1 MLAIIICVCLT
12 AITFALRVL
21 VSGLRLSLLT
31 HKVATRKKEDT
42 KAEKVVKFGV
52 NAGIRAINFIRF
64 IISRV
69 RDLIAVTGIV
79 SILIFTIFFTA
90 IVAGGA
96 YMELEE
102 DAKQVEQKKEAGD
115 SSKKSS
121 VEEESNKADS
131 SNDSNNNVNNKD
143 TVEEENE

>member
-31 HKVATRKKEDT
+31 HKVATRKREDT
-42 KAEKVVKFGV
+42 KVEKAVKFGV
-52 NAGIRAINFIRF
+52 NAGIRVINFIRF
-64 IISRV
+64 ILSRV

-96 YMELEE
+96 YMVLEE

-121 VEEESNKADS
+121 VDEESNKEDS
-131 SNDSNNNVNNKD
+131 SNDSNNNVNNED
-143 TVEEENE
+143 TVEEGN

>member
-31 HKVATRKKEDT
+31 HKVATRKREDT
-42 KAEKVVKFGV
+42 KVEKVVKFGV
-52 NAGIRAINFIRF
+52 NAGIRSINFIRF
-64 IISRV
+64 ILSRV

-96 YMELEE
+96 YMVLEE

-121 VEEESNKADS
+121 VDEESNKANS
-131 SNDSNNNVNNKD
+131 SNDSNDNVNNED
-143 TVEEENE
+143 TVEEGN

>member
-31 HKVATRKKEDT
+31 HKVTTRKREDT
-42 KAEKVVKFGV
+42 KVEKAVKFGV
-52 NAGIRAINFIRF
+52 NTGIRVLNYIRF
-64 IISRV
+64 ILSRV

-96 YMELEE
+96 YMMLEE

-115 SSKKSS
+115 SQKKSS
-121 VEEESNKADS
+121 VDEESNKADNS
-131 SNDSNNNVNNKD
+131 GDSNDNVNNED
-143 TVEEENE
+143 NVEEEK

>member
-31 HKVATRKKEDT
+31 HKIATRKREGT
-42 KAEKVVKFGV
+42 KVEKAVKFGV
-52 NAGIRAINFIRF
+52 NTGIRVINFIRF
-64 IISRV
+64 ILSRV

-96 YMELEE
+96 YMVLEE

-115 SSKKSS
+115 SSKESTVNK
-121 VEEESNKADS
+121 ESNKADS
-131 SNDSNNNVNNKD
+131 SDDSNNNVNNED

>member
-31 HKVATRKKEDT
+31 HKVATRKREDT
-42 KAEKVVKFGV
+42 KVEKAVKFGV
-52 NAGIRAINFIRF
+52 NTGIRVLNYIRF
-64 IISRV
+64 ILSRV

-96 YMELEE
+96 YMMLEE
-102 DAKQVEQKKEAGD
+102 DAKQVEQKKDAGD
-115 SSKKSS
+115 SSKESTVNK
-121 VEEESNKADS
+121 ESNKAD
-131 SNDSNNNVNNKD
+131 NGDNSNNNVNYED

>member
-31 HKVATRKKEDT
+31 HKVATRKREDT
-42 KAEKVVKFGV
+42 GVEKVVKFGV

-96 YMELEE
+96 YMMLEE

-115 SSKKSS
+115 SSKESTVNK
-121 VEEESNKADS
+121 ESNKADS
-131 SNDSNNNVNNKD
+131 SNDSNNNVNNGD

>member
-31 HKVATRKKEDT
+31 HKVATRKREDT
-42 KAEKVVKFGV
+42 KVEKAVKFGV
-52 NAGIRAINFIRF
+52 NTGIRVINFIRF
-64 IISRV
+64 ILSRV

-79 SILIFTIFFTA
+79 SILIFAIFFTA

-96 YMELEE
+96 YMMLEE
-102 DAKQVEQKKEAGD
+102 DAKQVEQKKDTGD
-115 SSKKSS
+115 SSKESTVNK
-121 VEEESNKADS
+121 ESNKADNS
-131 SNDSNNNVNNKD
+131 DDSNDNVNNED
-143 TVEEENE
+143 NVEEEK

>member
-31 HKVATRKKEDT
+31 HKVATRKREDT
-42 KAEKVVKFGV
+42 KVEKAVKFGV
-52 NAGIRAINFIRF
+52 NAGIRVLNFIRF
-64 IISRV
+64 ILSRV

-96 YMELEE
+96 YMVLEE

-121 VEEESNKADS
+121 VDEESNKEDS
-131 SNDSNNNVNNKD
+131 SNDSNNNVNNED
-143 TVEEENE
+143 TVEEGN

>member
-31 HKVATRKKEDT
+31 HKVATHKREDT

-52 NAGIRAINFIRF
+52 NAGIRTINFIRF
-64 IISRV
+64 ILSRV
-69 RDLIAVTGIV
+69 RDLIAVTGIA

-96 YMELEE
+96 YMVLEE
-102 DAKQVEQKKEAGD
+102 DAKQVEQKKDASD
-115 SSKKSS
+115 SSKERTVDK
-121 VEEESNKADS
+121 ESNKADS
-131 SNDSNNNVNNKD
+131 SDDSNNNVNNGD

>member
-31 HKVATRKKEDT
+31 HKVATRKREDT

-52 NAGIRAINFIRF
+52 NSGIRVLNFIRF
-64 IISRV
+64 ILSRV

-96 YMELEE
+96 YMVLEE
-102 DAKQVEQKKEAGD
+102 DAKQVEQKKDAGN
-115 SSKKSS
+115 SSKERTVNK
-121 VEEESNKADS
+121 ESNKADS
-131 SNDSNNNVNNKD
+131 SDDSNNNVNNED

>member
-31 HKVATRKKEDT
+31 HKVATRKREDT
-42 KAEKVVKFGV
+42 KVGKAVKFGV

-64 IISRV
+64 ILSRV

-96 YMELEE
+96 YMVLEE

-121 VEEESNKADS
+121 VDKESNKDDS
-131 SNDSNNNVNNKD
+131 SDDSDNSVNNED
-143 TVEEENE
+143 TVEEGN

>member
-12 AITFALRVL
+12 AITLALRVL

-31 HKVATRKKEDT
+31 HKVATRKREDT
-42 KAEKVVKFGV
+42 KVEKAVKFGV
-52 NAGIRAINFIRF
+52 NTGIQAINFIRF
-64 IISRV
+64 ILSRV

-96 YMELEE
+96 YMVLEE

-115 SSKKSS
+115 IQKKSS
-121 VEEESNKADS
+121 VDEESNKANS
-131 SNDSNNNVNNKD
+131 SNDSNDNVNNGD
-143 TVEEENE
+143 TVEEGN

>member
-31 HKVATRKKEDT
+31 HKVATRKREDT
-42 KAEKVVKFGV
+42 KAEKAVKFGV
-52 NAGIRAINFIRF
+52 NTGIQVLNFLRF
-64 IISRV
+64 ILSRV

-96 YMELEE
+96 YMMLEE

-121 VEEESNKADS
+121 VDKESNKDDS
-131 SNDSNNNVNNKD
+131 SNDSDNSVNNED
-143 TVEEENE
+143 TVEEGNE

>member
-31 HKVATRKKEDT
+31 HKVATRKREDT
-42 KAEKVVKFGV
+42 KVEKAVKFGV
-52 NAGIRAINFIRF
+52 DTGIRAINFIRF
-64 IISRV
+64 ILSRV

-96 YMELEE
+96 YMMLEE
-102 DAKQVEQKKEAGD
+102 NAKQVEQKKDTGD
-115 SSKKSS
+115 SSKESTVNK
-121 VEEESNKADS
+121 ESNKADS
-131 SNDSNNNVNNKD
+131 SDDSNNNVNNED

>member
-31 HKVATRKKEDT
+31 HKVATRKREDT
-42 KAEKVVKFGV
+42 KVEKAVKFGV
-52 NAGIRAINFIRF
+52 NTGIRAINFIRF
-64 IISRV
+64 ILSRV

-96 YMELEE
+96 YMMLEE

-121 VEEESNKADS
+121 VDKESNKADNS
-131 SNDSNNNVNNKD
+131 ADSNDNVNNED
-143 TVEEENE
+143 NVEEEK

>member
-31 HKVATRKKEDT
+31 HKVATRKREDT
-42 KAEKVVKFGV
+42 KVEKAVKFGV
-52 NAGIRAINFIRF
+52 NTGIRVINFIRF
-64 IISRV
+64 ILSRV

-79 SILIFTIFFTA
+79 SILIFAIFFTA

-96 YMELEE
+96 YMVLEE
-102 DAKQVEQKKEAGD
+102 DAKQVEQKKDAGD
-115 SSKKSS
+115 SSKESTVNK
-121 VEEESNKADS
+121 ESNKADNS
-131 SNDSNNNVNNKD
+131 SDSNDNVNNED
-143 TVEEENE
+143 NVEEEK

>member
-31 HKVATRKKEDT
+31 HKVATRKRGDT

-52 NAGIRAINFIRF
+52 NAGIRVINFIRF

-96 YMELEE
+96 YMVLEE

-115 SSKKSS
+115 SQKKSS
-121 VEEESNKADS
+121 VDEESNKANS
-131 SNDSNNNVNNKD
+131 SNDSNDNVNNED
-143 TVEEENE
+143 TVEEGNE

>member
-31 HKVATRKKEDT
+31 HKVATRKREDT
-42 KAEKVVKFGV
+42 KVEKAVKFSV
-52 NAGIRAINFIRF
+52 NAGIRVINFIRF
-64 IISRV
+64 ILSRV

-96 YMELEE
+96 YMVLEE

-115 SSKKSS
+115 SQKKSS
-121 VEEESNKADS
+121 VDEESNKANS
-131 SNDSNNNVNNKD
+131 SNDSNNNVNNED
-143 TVEEENE
+143 TVEEGN

>member
-31 HKVATRKKEDT
+31 HKVATRKREDT
-42 KAEKVVKFGV
+42 KVEKAVKFGV
-52 NAGIRAINFIRF
+52 NTGIRVLNFIRF
-64 IISRV
+64 ILSRV

-96 YMELEE
+96 YMILEE
-102 DAKQVEQKKEAGD
+102 DAKQVEQKKDAGD
-115 SSKKSS
+115 SQKKSS
-121 VEEESNKADS
+121 VDEESNKADR
-131 SNDSNNNVNNKD
+131 SNDSNDNVNNED
-143 TVEEENE
+143 TVEEGN

>member
-42 KAEKVVKFGV
+42 KVEKAVKFGV
-52 NAGIRAINFIRF
+52 NTGIRIINFIRF
-64 IISRV
+64 ILSRV

-96 YMELEE
+96 YMMLEE

-115 SSKKSS
+115 SQKKSS
-121 VEEESNKADS
+121 VDEESNKANS
-131 SNDSNNNVNNKD
+131 SNDSNDNVNNED
-143 TVEEENE
+143 TVEEGN

>member
-31 HKVATRKKEDT
+31 HKVATRKREDT
-42 KAEKVVKFGV
+42 KVEKVVKFGV
-52 NAGIRAINFIRF
+52 NSGIRVLNFIRF
-64 IISRV
+64 ILSRV

-96 YMELEE
+96 YMVLEE

-121 VEEESNKADS
+121 VDKESNKADS
-131 SNDSNNNVNNKD
+131 SDDSKNNVNNED
-143 TVEEENE
+143 TVEEGNE

>member
-31 HKVATRKKEDT
+31 HKVATCKREDT

-52 NAGIRAINFIRF
+52 NSGIRVLNFIRF
-64 IISRV
+64 ILSRV

-79 SILIFTIFFTA
+79 SILIFAIFFTA

-96 YMELEE
+96 YMVLEE
-102 DAKQVEQKKEAGD
+102 DAKQVEQKKDTGD
-115 SSKKSS
+115 SSKESTVNK
-121 VEEESNKADS
+121 ESNKADS
-131 SNDSNNNVNNKD
+131 SDDSNNNVNNED

>member
-31 HKVATRKKEDT
+31 HKVATRKREDT

-52 NAGIRAINFIRF
+52 NAGIQAINFIRF
-64 IISRV
+64 ILSRV

-96 YMELEE
+96 YMVLEE

-115 SSKKSS
+115 ISKKSS
-121 VEEESNKADS
+121 VDKESNKADS
-131 SNDSNNNVNNKD
+131 SDDSDNSVNNED
-143 TVEEENE
+143 TVEEGN

>member
-31 HKVATRKKEDT
+31 HKVATRKREDT

-64 IISRV
+64 ILSRV

-96 YMELEE
+96 YMVLEE
-102 DAKQVEQKKEAGD
+102 DAKQVEQKKDAGD
-115 SSKKSS
+115 SSKKST
-121 VEEESNKADS
+121 VNKESNKADS
-131 SNDSNNNVNNKD
+131 SDDSNNNVNNED

>member
-31 HKVATRKKEDT
+31 HKVATHKREDT

-52 NAGIRAINFIRF
+52 NAGIKAINFIRF
-64 IISRV
+64 ILSRV

-96 YMELEE
+96 YMMLEE
-102 DAKQVEQKKEAGD
+102 DAKQVEQKKDASD
-115 SSKKSS
+115 SQKKSS
-121 VEEESNKADS
+121 VDEESNKADS
-131 SNDSNNNVNNKD
+131 SNDSNNNVNNED
-143 TVEEENE
+143 NVEEEK

>member
-31 HKVATRKKEDT
+31 HKVATRKREDT
-42 KAEKVVKFGV
+42 KVEKAVKFGV
-52 NAGIRAINFIRF
+52 NTGIRVINFIRF
-64 IISRV
+64 ILSRV

-79 SILIFTIFFTA
+79 SILIFAIFFTA

-96 YMELEE
+96 YMVLEE
-102 DAKQVEQKKEAGD
+102 DAKQVEQKKDAGD
-115 SSKKSS
+115 SSKESTVNK
-121 VEEESNKADS
+121 ESNKADS
-131 SNDSNNNVNNKD
+131 SVDSNNNVNNED
-143 TVEEENE
+143 TVEEGTE

>member
-31 HKVATRKKEDT
+31 HKVATRKREDT

-52 NAGIRAINFIRF
+52 NTGIRVLNFIRF
-64 IISRV
+64 ILSRV

-96 YMELEE
+96 YMILEE
-102 DAKQVEQKKEAGD
+102 DAKQVEQKKDTGD
-115 SSKKSS
+115 SSKESTVNK
-121 VEEESNKADS
+121 ESNKADS
-131 SNDSNNNVNNKD
+131 SDDSNNNVNNED

>member
-31 HKVATRKKEDT
+31 HKVATRKREDT
-42 KAEKVVKFGV
+42 KVEKAVKFGV
-52 NAGIRAINFIRF
+52 NAGIKAINFIRF
-64 IISRV
+64 ILSRV

-90 IVAGGA
+90 VVAGGA
-96 YMELEE
+96 YMMLEE

-121 VEEESNKADS
+121 VDEESNKANS
-131 SNDSNNNVNNKD
+131 SNDSNDNVNNKD
-143 TVEEENE
+143 TVEEGN

>member
-1 MLAIIICVCLT
+1 MLAIIICVCLS

-31 HKVATRKKEDT
+31 HKVATRKREDT
-42 KAEKVVKFGV
+42 KVEKAVKFGV
-52 NAGIRAINFIRF
+52 NTGIRVLNFIRF
-64 IISRV
+64 ILSRV

-96 YMELEE
+96 YMMLEE
-102 DAKQVEQKKEAGD
+102 DAQQVEQKKEAGD
-115 SSKKSS
+115 SQKKSS
-121 VEEESNKADS
+121 VDEESNKADNS
-131 SNDSNNNVNNKD
+131 GDSNDNVNNED
-143 TVEEENE
+143 NVEEEK

>member
-31 HKVATRKKEDT
+31 HKVATRKREDT
-42 KAEKVVKFGV
+42 KVEKAVKFGV
-52 NAGIRAINFIRF
+52 NTGIQAINFIRF
-64 IISRV
+64 ILSRV

-96 YMELEE
+96 YMMLEE
-102 DAKQVEQKKEAGD
+102 DAKQVEQEKVAGD
-115 SSKKSS
+115 SQKKSS
-121 VEEESNKADS
+121 VDEESNKADNS
-131 SNDSNNNVNNKD
+131 ADSNDNANNEDN
-143 TVEEENE
+143 VEEENK

>member
-31 HKVATRKKEDT
+31 HKVATRKREDT
-42 KAEKVVKFGV
+42 KVEKAVKFGV
-52 NAGIRAINFIRF
+52 NKGIRVINFIRF
-64 IISRV
+64 ILSRV

-96 YMELEE
+96 YMVLEE
-102 DAKQVEQKKEAGD
+102 DAKQVEQKKDAGD
-115 SSKKSS
+115 SQKKSS
-121 VEEESNKADS
+121 VDEESNKADN
-131 SNDSNNNVNNKD
+131 SNDSNNNVNNED
-143 TVEEENE
+143 TVEEGNE

>member
-31 HKVATRKKEDT
+31 HKVATRKREDT

-52 NAGIRAINFIRF
+52 NTGIRVLNFIRF
-64 IISRV
+64 ILSRV

-96 YMELEE
+96 YMVLEE

-115 SSKKSS
+115 SQKKSS
-121 VEEESNKADS
+121 VDEESNKADS
-131 SNDSNNNVNNKD
+131 GDNSNDNVNNED
-143 TVEEENE
+143 NVEEEK

>member
-31 HKVATRKKEDT
+31 HKVATHKREDT

-52 NAGIRAINFIRF
+52 NASIRAINFIRF
-64 IISRV
+64 ILSRV

-79 SILIFTIFFTA
+79 SILIFSIFFTA

-96 YMELEE
+96 YMMLEE
-102 DAKQVEQKKEAGD
+102 DAKQVEQKKDAGD
-115 SSKKSS
+115 SSKEKT
-121 VEEESNKADS
+121 VNKESNKADS
-131 SNDSNNNVNNKD
+131 SDDSNNNVNNGD

>member
-31 HKVATRKKEDT
+31 HKVATRKREDT
-42 KAEKVVKFGV
+42 KVEKAVNFGV
-52 NAGIRAINFIRF
+52 DTGIRVINFIRF
-64 IISRV
+64 ILSRV

-79 SILIFTIFFTA
+79 SILIFAIFFTA

-96 YMELEE
+96 YMVLED
-102 DAKQVEQKKEAGD
+102 DAKQVEQKKDTGD
-115 SSKKSS
+115 SSKKST
-121 VEEESNKADS
+121 VNEESNKADNS
-131 SNDSNNNVNNKD
+131 DDSNDNVNNKD
-143 TVEEENE
+143 NVEEEK

>member
-31 HKVATRKKEDT
+31 HKVATRKREDT
-42 KAEKVVKFGV
+42 KVEKAVKFGV
-52 NAGIRAINFIRF
+52 NTGIRVLNFIRF
-64 IISRV
+64 ILSRV

-96 YMELEE
+96 YMVLEE
-102 DAKQVEQKKEAGD
+102 DAKQVEQKKDTGD
-115 SSKKSS
+115 SSKESTVNK
-121 VEEESNKADS
+121 ESNKADS
-131 SNDSNNNVNNKD
+131 SDVSNNNVNNED

>member
-52 NAGIRAINFIRF
+52 NTGIRVLNFIRF
-64 IISRV
+64 ILSRV

-96 YMELEE
+96 YMVLEE
-102 DAKQVEQKKEAGD
+102 DAKQVEQKKDTGD
-115 SSKKSS
+115 SSKESTVNK
-121 VEEESNKADS
+121 ESNKADS
-131 SNDSNNNVNNKD
+131 SDDSNNNVNNED

>member
-31 HKVATRKKEDT
+31 HNVATHKREDT

-52 NAGIRAINFIRF
+52 NAGIRTINFIRF
-64 IISRV
+64 ILSRV
-69 RDLIAVTGIV
+69 RDLIAVTGIA
-79 SILIFTIFFTA
+79 SILIFSIFFTA

-96 YMELEE
+96 YMMLEE
-102 DAKQVEQKKEAGD
+102 DAKQVEQKKDADD
-115 SSKKSS
+115 STKKSS
-121 VEEESNKADS
+121 VNKESNKANSSDD
-131 SNDSNNNVNNKD
+131 SNDNVNNGD

>member
-21 VSGLRLSLLT
+21 VSGLRLSMLT
-31 HKVATRKKEDT
+31 HKIATRKREDT

-52 NAGIRAINFIRF
+52 NAGIKAINFIRF
-64 IISRV
+64 ILSRV

-96 YMELEE
+96 YMVLEE
-102 DAKQVEQKKEAGD
+102 DAKQVEQKKDAGD
-115 SSKKSS
+115 SQKKSS
-121 VEEESNKADS
+121 VDKESNKADS
-131 SNDSNNNVNNKD
+131 SNDSNDNVHNED
-143 TVEEENE
+143 TVEEGN

>member
-31 HKVATRKKEDT
+31 HKVATRKREDT
-42 KAEKVVKFGV
+42 KVEKAVKFGV

-64 IISRV
+64 ILSRV

-96 YMELEE
+96 YMMLEE

-121 VEEESNKADS
+121 VDKESNKDDS
-131 SNDSNNNVNNKD
+131 SNDSDNSVNNED
-143 TVEEENE
+143 TVEEGNE

>member
-31 HKVATRKKEDT
+31 HKVATRKREDT
-42 KAEKVVKFGV
+42 KVEKAVKFGV
-52 NAGIRAINFIRF
+52 NTGIRAINFIRF
-64 IISRV
+64 ILSRV

-96 YMELEE
+96 YMMLEE

-121 VEEESNKADS
+121 VDEESNKANS
-131 SNDSNNNVNNKD
+131 SNDSNDNVNNED
-143 TVEEENE
+143 TVEEGN